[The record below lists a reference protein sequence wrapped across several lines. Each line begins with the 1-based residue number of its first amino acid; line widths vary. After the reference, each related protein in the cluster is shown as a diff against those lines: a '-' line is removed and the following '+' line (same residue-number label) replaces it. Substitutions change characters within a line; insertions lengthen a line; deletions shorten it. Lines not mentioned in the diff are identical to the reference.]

1 MGALYGHRAIG
12 CHMHRLRLQK
22 ESIFCEVCPARP
34 SLLTL
39 DLRPFDPAL
48 DPAVTLLRLLG
59 ASFVLVMGAG
69 SPRRATFVGRPA
81 RGFLSSKKAAMARR
95 STAFAA
101 GTLSMQDEEDDE
113 AEEEVNFLLEK
124 HSTKSI
130 PL

>member
-1 MGALYGHRAIG
+1 MLARHFDR
-12 CHMHRLRLQK
+12 
-22 ESIFCEVCPARP
+22 SFCE
-34 SLLTL
+34 
-39 DLRPFDPAL
+39 
-48 DPAVTLLRLLG
+48 LG

-69 SPRRATFVGRPA
+69 SPRRAAFVGRPA